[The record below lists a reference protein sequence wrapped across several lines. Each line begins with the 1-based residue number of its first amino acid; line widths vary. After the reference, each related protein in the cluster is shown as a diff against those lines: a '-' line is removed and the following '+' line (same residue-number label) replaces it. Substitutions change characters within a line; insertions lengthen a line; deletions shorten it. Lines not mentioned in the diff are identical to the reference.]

1 MSANAASLD
10 LALSFQNQATAGL
23 TSQRK
28 PRRFTASRM
37 LQAHP
42 PNPSTLTYSKH
53 IHPLIPCCFFF
64 AFEQPHNQQEERKQ
78 PPAQA
83 HSRWAR
89 MCSATHH
96 AACSAVADYPR
107 SANPRAFRCFF
118 HCCFLLCN
126 IVMDNPQPRIPPPP
140 PPAVGAHAVASSTKI
155 QSHTT
160 LHSVARACFCG
171 QVSLSVCFVFVQGGK
186 TKQSDGW
193 YRLIGFKTKGQT
205 EKHASKQAQARV

>member
-126 IVMDNPQPRIPPPP
+126 IVMDNPQPRIPPP
-140 PPAVGAHAVASSTKI
+140 ATSRSWCSCGCKQHKNSIT
-155 QSHTT
+155 HNTT
-160 LHSVARACFCG
+160 FCG
-171 QVSLSVCFVFVQGGK
+171 TCLFLWSSQLVGLLCICTRGKNKTIRRLVSI
-186 TKQSDGW
+186 D
-193 YRLIGFKTKGQT
+193 
-205 EKHASKQAQARV
+205 RV